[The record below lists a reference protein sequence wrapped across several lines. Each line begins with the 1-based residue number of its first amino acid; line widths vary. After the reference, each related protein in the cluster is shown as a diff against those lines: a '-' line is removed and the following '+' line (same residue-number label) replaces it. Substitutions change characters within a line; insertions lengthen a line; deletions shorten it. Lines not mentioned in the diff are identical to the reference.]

1 MVKSIVI
8 RTLYVLAFLVII
20 LNTAISV
27 YESLNPDINN
37 LPKGELL
44 SSCNSPNG
52 DSRIDLYVVKADFG
66 SAVRGEYVT
75 GDTQRNIYWQTGT
88 DTANVEWL
96 SEKSILIDTVPL
108 NVKTDMFDSRRGTA
122 IFSEGVLAENIND
135 NE

>member
-1 MVKSIVI
+1 MIKNIVI

-20 LNTAISV
+20 FNTAISV

-37 LPKGELL
+37 LPEGKLL
-44 SSCNSPNG
+44 SSYRSPNG
-52 DSRIDLYVVKADFG
+52 LSHIDLYVVKADFG

-75 GDTQRNIYWQTGT
+75 GDTHRNIYWQTGT
-88 DTANVEWL
+88 DTANVKWL
-96 SEKSILIDTVPL
+96 SEKSILIDNVPL

-122 IFSEGVLAENIND
+122 IFSEGILAENIGE